1 MAIRA
6 ALFRANHARTRSGA
20 SGRGGLPRRPGAP
33 FGWTLF
39 SWVSGCSRPGTL
51 GAAVSSAASSRS
63 GSTQLPTLT
72 SQVPASRTTGSVS
85 KWLAGATGRTC
96 RAACCTAR

>member
-6 ALFRANHARTRSGA
+6 VVFRANQARTRSGA
-20 SGRGGLPRRPGAP
+20 SGRGGLPRRHGAP
-33 FGWTLF
+33 FGWTRF
-39 SWVSGCSRPGTL
+39 SWVSGCSWLGML
-51 GAAVSSAASSRS
+51 GAAGFSAASSRS

-72 SQVPASRTTGSVS
+72 SHVPASSTTGRVS
-85 KWLAGATGRTC
+85 KWLAGATGRNW

>member
-6 ALFRANHARTRSGA
+6 VAFRANQARTRSGA
-20 SGRGGLPRRPGAP
+20 SGRGGLPRRDRAP
-33 FGWTLF
+33 FGWTRF
-39 SWVSGCSRPGTL
+39 SWVSGCSLLGTL
-51 GAAVSSAASSRS
+51 GAAACSAASSRI

-72 SQVPASRTTGSVS
+72 SQVPASSTTGRVS